1 MLETFLQDHHTARD
15 VFLTEMLVE
24 DELDCLVRP
33 VTVCLPAELDQH
45 TEGDVFVCDH
55 QYHTGC
61 SVRPYHQRQFGVC
74 GEIPFWCKVDI

>member
-1 MLETFLQDHHTARD
+1 MQEHHTARD
-15 VFLTEMLVE
+15 VFLTELLVE

-33 VTVCLPAELDQH
+33 VTVCPQSELDQH

-61 SVRPYHQRQFGVC
+61 AVRLHSANTIRCSVLLGDLQG
-74 GEIPFWCKVDI
+74 